1 VSEEIVIFAWLG
13 IVGVIGLNGF
23 AAGVAAGLHLWQ
35 SRMRR
40 APRIVLAAILTGLL
54 PASLI
59 LALGLTDRT
68 FLMGEEPWV
77 IVVAFAMLFGP
88 GAVLALPG
96 AVVITRKLAQP
107 NVDYRAFE

>member
-1 VSEEIVIFAWLG
+1 VSDEIVIFAWLG

-23 AAGVAAGLHLWQ
+23 AAGVAAVLHLWQ

-40 APRIVLAAILTGLL
+40 APRIVLAAGVTGLL

-59 LALGLTDRT
+59 LVMGLTDRT
-68 FLMGEEPWV
+68 FLMGEGPFV
-77 IVVAFAMLFGP
+77 MLVVFAILFGP

>member
-1 VSEEIVIFAWLG
+1 MSEEIVIFAWLG

-23 AAGVAAGLHLWQ
+23 AAGVAAALHLWQ

-40 APRIVLAAILTGLL
+40 APRILLAAGVTGML

-59 LALGLTDRT
+59 LAMGLTDRS
-68 FLMGEEPWV
+68 FLMGEGPLV
-77 IVVAFAMLFGP
+77 MLAAFAMLFGP